1 MSDAPNA
8 VPAVASVRLARG
20 GPGGAVAR
28 VTIDRPQRRNAVDLP
43 TLAGLRA
50 AFEALSADGSVRA
63 VVLTGAGEAFCA
75 GADLAATSAA
85 DIARFDVTAAL
96 REYNNPVVLAIRDC
110 PLPVIARV
118 DGPAAGVGMNFA
130 LACDLI
136 VASDRATFGQVF
148 VKIGLMPD
156 GGSTYTLPRLVG
168 YHKAF
173 ELMAFGDLIS
183 AAEAERLGIVSR
195 VVAAAELDAAV
206 DAVTARLAASP
217 RAALA
222 GIKAGL
228 RHGETSN
235 LAGALEFEAVR
246 QDACFHAPDFAE
258 GMAAFLGKRAP
269 RFGS

>member
-1 MSDAPNA
+1 MAMPAPSLA
-8 VPAVASVRLARG
+8 PTVRVARDG
-20 GPGGAVAR
+20 FGGAVVR
-28 VTIDRPQRRNAVDLP
+28 VTIDRPTRRNAVDLP

-50 AFEALSADGSVRA
+50 AFEEVAADATAR
-63 VVLTGAGEAFCA
+63 VVILTGAGEAFCA

-85 DIARFDVTAAL
+85 DIARFDVSAAL
-96 REYNNPVVLAIRDC
+96 RDHNNPVVLAIRNC
-110 PLPVIARV
+110 PVPVIARV

-136 VASDRATFGQVF
+136 VASDRATLGQVF

-173 ELMAFGDLIS
+173 ELMAFGDLIP
-183 AAEAERLGIVSR
+183 AADAARLGIVSR
-195 VVAAAELDAAV
+195 VVSAAELDATV
-206 DAVTARLAASP
+206 DAMAARLAASP
-217 RAALA
+217 REALA

-228 RHGETSN
+228 RHGETSD
-235 LAGALEFEAVR
+235 LAGALAFEAAR

-258 GMAAFLGKRAP
+258 GVAAFLGKRAP
-269 RFGS
+269 RFGA

>member
-1 MSDAPNA
+1 MSTAPH
-8 VPAVASVRLARG
+8 VPATAETVRLTRG
-20 GPGGAVAR
+20 GPDDAVAR
-28 VTIDRPQRRNAVDLP
+28 VTIDRPARRNAVDLP

-50 AFEALSADGSVRA
+50 AFEQVATDASVRA

-96 REYNNPVVLAIRDC
+96 RAYNTPLVLAIRAC
-110 PLPVIARV
+110 PVPVIARV

-156 GGSTYTLPRLVG
+156 GGSTYMLPRLVG

-173 ELMAFGDLIS
+173 ELMAFGDLIP
-183 AAEAERLGIVSR
+183 AADAARLGLVSR
-195 VVAAAELDAAV
+195 VVPAADLDAAV
-206 DAVTARLAASP
+206 DAVAARLAASP

-228 RHGETSN
+228 RYSETSD

-258 GMAAFLGKRAP
+258 GVAAFLGKRAP
-269 RFGS
+269 RFGA

>member
-1 MSDAPNA
+1 MPNDLPAA
-8 VPAVASVRLARG
+8 VVVARG
-20 GPGGAVAR
+20 GPGGSVAR
-28 VTIDRPQRRNAVDLP
+28 VTIDRPRRRNAVDLP
-43 TLAGLRA
+43 TLAALRA
-50 AFEALSADGSVRA
+50 AFEQVGADASVRA

-75 GADLAATSAA
+75 GADLAATNAA
-85 DIARFDVTAAL
+85 DIAHFDVTAAL
-96 REYNNPVVLAIRDC
+96 REYNNPVVLAIRAC
-110 PLPVIARV
+110 PVPVVARV

-130 LACDLI
+130 LACDLV

-173 ELMAFGDLIS
+173 ELMALGDLVS
-183 AAEAERLGIVSR
+183 AADAARLGIVSR
-195 VVAAAELDAAV
+195 VVPAAELDAAT
-206 DAVTARLAASP
+206 DALVARLVAAP
-217 RAALA
+217 REAMA

-228 RHGETSN
+228 RHGETSD

-258 GMAAFLGKRAP
+258 GVASFLEKRAP
-269 RFGS
+269 RFG